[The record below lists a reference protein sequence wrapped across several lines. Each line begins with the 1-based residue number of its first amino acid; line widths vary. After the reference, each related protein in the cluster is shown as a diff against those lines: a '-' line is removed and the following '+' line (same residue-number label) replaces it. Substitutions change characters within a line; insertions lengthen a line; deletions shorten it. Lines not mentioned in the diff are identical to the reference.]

1 MKEYAIYKDDKFITI
16 GTLKEIALYLGITY
30 DTLITYKSKKM
41 YYIFVEV

>member
-1 MKEYAIYKDDKFITI
+1 MREYAIYKDDEFLTI

-30 DTLITYKSKKM
+30 DTLRSYKSKNK

>member
-30 DTLITYKSKKM
+30 DTLITYKSKKIH
-41 YYIFVEV
+41 YIFVEV